1 MYGQSEATAAISWLT
16 PEKCAEKIGSVGLA
30 VPGGE
35 ISLLDAQ
42 DNTIT
47 APHCPGEIVY
57 RGGNVAMGYAQ
68 SGEDLCKGDEWGGV
82 LRTGDVGETD
92 EDGYLYIV
100 GRLKR
105 FIKVSGH
112 RISLDEIDEKI
123 MSDLNV
129 LTVSSGID
137 EHLLVFVTDEREK
150 DIVEDYIC
158 RKIAVVR
165 RSFAVA
171 VIQEIP
177 RNDAGK
183 VLYGE
188 LLERAKNLIAAQ

>member
-1 MYGQSEATAAISWLT
+1 
-16 PEKCAEKIGSVGLA
+16 
-30 VPGGE
+30 
-35 ISLLDAQ
+35 
-42 DNTIT
+42 
-47 APHCPGEIVY
+47 
-57 RGGNVAMGYAQ
+57 MGYARG
-68 SGEDLCKGDEWGGV
+68 GEDLCKGDEWGGI

-112 RISLDEIDEKI
+112 RISLDEIDEKM
-123 MSDLNV
+123 MSDLNI

-137 EHLLVFVTDEREK
+137 EHLIVFVTDEREK
-150 DIVEDYIC
+150 DIVEDYIR

-165 RSFAVA
+165 RAFSVS
-171 VIQEIP
+171 VIPEIP

-188 LLERAKNLIAAQ
+188 LLERAKALIAVQHDGEKA